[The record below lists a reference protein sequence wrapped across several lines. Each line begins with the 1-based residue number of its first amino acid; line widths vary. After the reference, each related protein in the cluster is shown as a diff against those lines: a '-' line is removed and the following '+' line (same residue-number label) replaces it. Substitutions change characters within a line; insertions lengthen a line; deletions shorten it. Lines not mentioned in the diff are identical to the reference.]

1 MLTKGLEPR
10 GESLRLALRWLS
22 ENAPVTRDTIDEAG
36 RRFNL
41 SPLEEE
47 FLLNE
52 YRRQVGNPK

>member
-10 GESLRLALRWLS
+10 GEALRQALRWLS
-22 ENAPVTRDTIDEAG
+22 DNAPITRDTIDEAG

-47 FLLNE
+47 FLLKE
-52 YRRQVGNPK
+52 YRQPPGDTD

>member
-1 MLTKGLEPR
+1 MLTKGLEPH
-10 GESLRLALRWLS
+10 GEALRQALRWLS
-22 ENAPVTRDTIDEAG
+22 ENAPVTRDTIDEAS

-52 YRRQVGNPK
+52 FLKNSD

>member
-10 GESLRLALRWLS
+10 GEALRQAVRWLS
-22 ENAPVTRDTIDEAG
+22 ENAPVTRNTIDEAA

-47 FLLNE
+47 FLLKE
-52 YRRQVGNPK
+52 YLKSSN